1 MSRRS
6 LTDALYRQIAAFA
19 LVRYVLDQLYFL
31 SLFSLLTSQKVII
44 AINVYNIFL
53 FFAVIVNGTKN
64 YIHLSKQI
72 EMLQVWNIS
81 VLERGGTSRLYLAI
95 QNVNDKIGQTIM
107 FSLVIAFYQISEL
120 FFHYILDIKWIP
132 MTVRT

>member
-1 MSRRS
+1 VSRRS

-72 EMLQVWNIS
+72 QILQ
-81 VLERGGTSRLYLAI
+81 
-95 QNVNDKIGQTIM
+95 
-107 FSLVIAFYQISEL
+107 
-120 FFHYILDIKWIP
+120 
-132 MTVRT
+132 